1 MHEKAA
7 KGTAVQVHLQ
17 LYVCST
23 QPAHYLVLPARTH
36 SVLHSLVQVQ
46 AKRNG
51 LGVPA
56 CQGHQQLSSGA
67 HEHMSI
73 CGGCQI
79 RRDTRVSDSSPAQQG
94 QGAAAG
100 RRVKLS
106 EVGSRYA
113 ALQATAVRSLPPP

>member
-1 MHEKAA
+1 M
-7 KGTAVQVHLQ
+7 QVHLQ

-23 QPAHYLVLPARTH
+23 QPVHCSVLPARTH
-36 SVLHSLVQVQ
+36 SALYSLLQFQ
-46 AKRNG
+46 AKRSG

-67 HEHMSI
+67 HEHMST
-73 CGGCQI
+73 CAGCQI
-79 RRDTRVSDSSPAQQG
+79 RRYTTVSDSSPAQQG

-100 RRVKLS
+100 HRVKLS
-106 EVGSRYA
+106 EVGSRHA